1 MFDKA
6 NIEINLRYGGH
17 RVKGTGKSTLINIIC
32 GLTKIKE
39 GKILVDEVDI
49 YENLKGWQTNLG
61 YVPQNIFLKDSTI
74 ENNIVFGEKN
84 SINKKKKIHEVL
96 IQSNLDRFIKSLD
109 NGLNSSTGEKGTMIS
124 GVKCKE

>member
-6 NIEINLRYGGH
+6 NIEIKFGDIVGIEG
-17 RVKGTGKSTLINIIC
+17 KSGTGKSTLINIIC

-61 YVPQNIFLKDSTI
+61 MYLKIFLKDSTI

-84 SINKKKKIHEVL
+84 SINKKKNYLK
-96 IQSNLDRFIKSLD
+96 F
-109 NGLNSSTGEKGTMIS
+109 
-124 GVKCKE
+124 